1 MTKSIERSID
11 GSDIM
16 HNLAVLLAGTRTA
29 SGYVRSIATHS
40 LLGTHALGAE
50 LFLVNQ
56 NASLTSLASF
66 GKTAWQGG
74 EPLSIWEQNP
84 ISEAARTSKVVKA
97 VQSDPLSGEELN
109 LYCYPFSTP
118 THTVGVLVMIKS
130 KPYDL
135 DLEDQDQQTISMF
148 GGLWLES
155 LGLDAKSDQANTAVT
170 ESRELTERQLQ
181 VLKKMSHGK
190 TNAQIAEEL
199 ILSESTIRQE
209 TVKIYRKLSVADRV
223 QATKR
228 AISLGII
235 DGAGI

>member
-1 MTKSIERSID
+1 
-11 GSDIM
+11 M

-29 SGYVRSIATHS
+29 AGYVRSVATHS

-56 NASLTSLASF
+56 DASLTSLASF
-66 GKTAWQGG
+66 GRTTYQSD
-74 EPLSIWEQNP
+74 ESIAIWDQNP
-84 ISEAARTSKVVKA
+84 VSEAARTNKVVKA
-97 VQSDPLSGEELN
+97 TQDDPTSGSKVN
-109 LYCYPFSTP
+109 LYCYPFSTA

-155 LGLDAKSDQANTAVT
+155 LGLERNIQQTRKSAG
-170 ESRELTERQLQ
+170 ESKDLTERQLQ
-181 VLKKMSHGK
+181 VLSMMSKGN
-190 TNAQIAEEL
+190 TNAQISDAL

-209 TVKIYRKLSVADRV
+209 TVKIYRKLSVSDRS

-228 AISLGII
+228 GISLGII